1 MQASE
6 ANLLRFLD
14 GKKQFQVPIFQ
25 RQYSWKKENCEQ
37 LWDDV
42 LRVGENDDTPS
53 HFLGSIVSMQHSIHH
68 TSGVVQLHL
77 IDGQQR
83 LTTLALLLFALGRA
97 IEARDLKIGIDRRRI
112 ESYYLFNADED
123 GELHY
128 KQQLTKP
135 DKETLNQ
142 LLEGRNLPAN
152 PSPLLVGNYQFF
164 EDQLKHANLQVVY
177 EGIQKLVIVDIA
189 LKRNYDNPQLIFE
202 SLNSKGVKLS
212 PADLMRNY
220 VLMGQERKFQDKLY
234 ETYWYPMGQ
243 RFGKEYPK
251 RFHHFI
257 RDYLVL
263 KLRGQDITY
272 LVVSANRLFREPIYK
287 SFKGYVDN
295 KKHPEVLEETIA
307 EIDHYSEYYVRIA
320 LLKEEDS
327 EIRACLEDVYALED
341 IRGLKVEIVF
351 PFLLSVYED
360 YTRKRVRKVEMI
372 EILRLIESYI
382 FRRAICSV
390 DPRYLRVNFAVLRTQ
405 VDKSNY
411 VQSLKIAFSQMID
424 PYHFP
429 SDSEFRRG
437 FLTKDVYK
445 PGTPNHLCNY
455 LLRRL
460 ENCGRKEPMSIK
472 GYTIEHVMPQGG
484 TQRELTEEWKE
495 ELGGN
500 WEDMHKKYCH
510 TIGNLT
516 LTKHNSRLSDRP
528 FKEKR
533 DMPGGYRNSSLHLDQ
548 NLTQAERWD
557 EAAIVNRAEMLSEK
571 ACKIWIGTGVPD
583 TSDI

>member
-1 MQASE
+1 MKASE

-112 ESYYLFNADED
+112 ENYYLFNADED

-152 PSPLLVGNYQFF
+152 SSPLLVENYRFF
-164 EDQLKHANLQVVY
+164 ESQLKHADLQAVY
-177 EGIQKLVIVDIA
+177 KGIQKLVIVDIS
-189 LKRNYDNPQLIFE
+189 LRYNYDNPQLIFE

-220 VLMGQERKFQDKLY
+220 VLMGQERECQDKLH
-234 ETYWYPMGQ
+234 ETYWYPMEQ
-243 RFGKEYPK
+243 RFGKEYTK
-251 RFHHFI
+251 RFHYFI
-257 RDYLVL
+257 RDYLTL
-263 KLRGQDITY
+263 KLRGQDILY
-272 LVVSANRLFREPIYK
+272 AVLSVNRLFAKPIYE
-287 SFKGYVDN
+287 SFKRYVDN
-295 KKHPEVLEETIA
+295 KKHPEALEETIA
-307 EIDHYSEYYVRIA
+307 EINHYSEHYVRIA
-320 LLKEEDS
+320 LGKEKDS
-327 EIRACLEDVYALED
+327 EIRACLEDVYALGN
-341 IRGLKVEIVF
+341 IRGLRVEIIF
-351 PFLLSVYED
+351 PFLLEIYED
-360 YTRKRVRKVEMI
+360 YTQERIEKAEMI
-372 EILRLIESYI
+372 EVLQLIESCI

-390 DPRYLRVNFAVLRTQ
+390 DPRPLRLLFAALMML
-405 VDKSNY
+405 VDKTNFL
-411 VQSLKIAFSQMID
+411 QSLKVAFSRGSNS
-424 PYHFP
+424 YHFP
-429 SDSEFRRG
+429 SDLDFKRG
-437 FLTKDVYK
+437 FLTKDVYNLD
-445 PGTPNHLCNY
+445 TRHNLCNY
-455 LLRRL
+455 LLHKL
-460 ENCGRKEPMSIK
+460 ENHDQIEPI
-472 GYTIEHVMPQGG
+472 GIEDYTIEHIMPQTLSDSEG
-484 TQRELTEEWKE
+484 WKE
-495 ELGGN
+495 ELGEN
-500 WEDMHKKYCH
+500 WENVHKDYLH

-516 LTKHNSRLSDRP
+516 LTKDNSKLSNRP

-533 DMPGGYRNSSLHLDQ
+533 DIPGGFRDSSLYLDQ
-548 NLTQAERWD
+548 SLAQAERWD
-557 EAAIVNRAEMLSEK
+557 EIAIEKRANELFQT
-571 ACKIWIGTGVPD
+571 ALKIWIGTGVPD
-583 TSDI
+583 MSSV